1 MQTKISSQDAS
12 ALLKQA
18 GSSIRQL
25 VEENQTLK
33 EKLAT
38 QERDRRVVKVAQ
50 EMQEKGLNNELTLA
64 EKVAH
69 LRKVPDLNVTEQA
82 VKIASA
88 QGHVLGD
95 VDSDEPGSS
104 GQHPFETFIETGEDV
119 R

>member
-1 MQTKISSQDAS
+1 MQKIASKDAS

-18 GSSIRQL
+18 GASIRQL
-25 VEENQTLK
+25 VQENQGLK
-33 EKLAT
+33 EKLAKKD
-38 QERDRRVVKVAQ
+38 RDGRIVKLAQ
-50 EMQEKGLNNELTLA
+50 DMEEKGLNSELSLA

-69 LRKVPDLNVTEQA
+69 LRKVPNLEVTEQA
-82 VKIASA
+82 VKLAAA

-95 VDSDEPGSS
+95 VANEPGG